1 MQYPAGTFAKIYC
14 YIERLR
20 DEGRKGLMNTTM
32 YGYEPFYNAKEN
44 AGNKWNDFEVTT
56 FFPF

>member
-1 MQYPAGTFAKIYC
+1 
-14 YIERLR
+14 
-20 DEGRKGLMNTTM
+20 MNTTM